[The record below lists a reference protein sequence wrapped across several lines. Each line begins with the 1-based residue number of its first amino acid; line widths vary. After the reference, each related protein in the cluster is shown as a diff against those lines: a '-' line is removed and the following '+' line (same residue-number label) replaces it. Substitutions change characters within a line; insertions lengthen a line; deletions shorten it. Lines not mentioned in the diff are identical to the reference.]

1 MALRFVSSEWV
12 EEIERDKNCAE
23 QTLRNMTKAHDRAV
37 QSYRELRDMKDEEIR
52 NLHLEIEAL
61 KQDKAKMAAEIKRL
75 RQAVAYYE
83 ALKDGKTA
91 V

>member
-1 MALRFVSSEWV
+1 MALRLVSSEWV

-61 KQDKAKMAAEIKRL
+61 KKDKADLSKKCGQL